1 MKVRLPSSFGNIQEK
16 MKKMQEELELLDQK
30 EYEGSSGGEIVRVK
44 VLGDFSISDI
54 KISDEAYEDKDM
66 LPDLILAACNNA
78 LDKAKKE
85 KDEISKSVTSGFDIP
100 GLV

>member
-44 VLGDFSISDI
+44 VLGDL

-66 LPDLILAACNNA
+66 LPDLLLAACNNA

-85 KDEISKSVTSGFDIP
+85 KDEISKSVTSGFNIP